1 MGKLPG
7 ADLGSDFVGLCTQ
20 CAHFLVLVHKTLIL
34 EYLSQIHDCSCDAIM
49 YLCLTKQRSILCM
62 KNHIL
67 RVTLQ
72 SRKLPSPI

>member
-1 MGKLPG
+1 MGKLPR
-7 ADLGSDFVGLCTQ
+7 ADLGSDCVGLCMQ
-20 CAHFLVLVHKTLIL
+20 CAHFLVHKILIL